1 MVLPS
6 PFRRPAEEP
15 GRKRVGLLRRSWLL
29 LSDRAARCAQPV
41 DQAVAKGAIG
51 PIARPRGILRCA
63 AGVHRLRR
71 HRAAGVAGNAAA
83 QRLARRDPRKG
94 GWR

>member
-6 PFRRPAEEP
+6 PFRRSAEEP
-15 GRKRVGLLRRSWLL
+15 RRKRVGLLRRSWFL
-29 LSDRAARCAQPV
+29 LSDRAPRCAQPV
-41 DQAVAKGAIG
+41 DQAVATGAIG
-51 PIARPRGILRCA
+51 AIARPRAILRC
-63 AGVHRLRR
+63 
-71 HRAAGVAGNAAA
+71 AAGVAGNAAA